1 MRAAI
6 YTRISDD
13 RDGLGLGVARQ
24 LEDCRALV
32 DREGWTLVGEFSDN
46 DVSAFSGRRRPGW
59 DEVTARLAAGD
70 VDVLVCWAVD
80 RLYRRP
86 RELEALV
93 DLIEDS
99 GGTVATVTS
108 GRFDLAT
115 PEGRAMARVGAA
127 IAASESE
134 RKSVRN
140 TRKALELA
148 KDGRPGGG
156 LRAFGFERDGVTV
169 RPVEADLIR
178 EAARRLLAG
187 EPVRSILRDWS
198 ERGIRSSTGKEWR
211 HGSFVRTMLRWRN
224 CGIREYHG
232 EPVAE
237 AAWPAILDRE
247 TTERLRAMLSDPDRR
262 PPRAPS
268 SYMLRGLLVCARCGE
283 LLISKPRDRHRRA
296 YSCAKGPGL
305 NGCGGM
311 SALADPLEAE
321 VVARVAARLD
331 GPGLAEAVAR
341 LQSDTDGNDEAAGE
355 LVQLRQR
362 LDQLSSDYY
371 EAGTVTR
378 AEYERRRE
386 GIEQRITKLE
396 GRISSSSGAGMLAGL
411 PAGEDA
417 IRQAFAVRDVSWCRA
432 MLGAVLVRVVLHP
445 TKPGPKF
452 RPERVECVWRV

>member
-24 LEDCRALV
+24 LEDCRDLV
-32 DREGWTLVGEFSDN
+32 DREGWTVVGEYSDN
-46 DVSAFSGRRRPGW
+46 DVSAFSGRKRPGW

-86 RELEALV
+86 KELEALV
-93 DLIEDS
+93 DLIEDT

-140 TRKALELA
+140 TRKALEIA
-148 KDGRPGGG
+148 QDGKPGGG
-156 LRAFGFERDGVTV
+156 MRPFGFEPDGLTV
-169 RPVEADLIR
+169 RPAEAELLR

-187 EPVRSILRDWS
+187 EPVRSILRDWT
-198 ERGIRSSTGKEWR
+198 ERGVRSSTGNEWR
-211 HGSFVRTMLRWRN
+211 HSSFVRTMLRWRN
-224 CGIREYHG
+224 CGVREHHG
-232 EPVAE
+232 EPVAD
-237 AAWPAILDRE
+237 AVWPAILDRE
-247 TTERLRAMLSDPDRR
+247 TTERLRAMLSDPARR

-268 SYMLRGLLVCARCGE
+268 SYMLRGLLTCARCGE
-283 LLISKPRDRHRRA
+283 LLISKPRAESRRA
-296 YSCAKGPGL
+296 YACAKGPAL
-305 NGCGGM
+305 AGCGGM

-331 GPGLAEAVAR
+331 GSGLAEAVAR
-341 LQSDTDGNDEAAGE
+341 LQAEGDGKDETAGE
-355 LVQLRQR
+355 LVKLRAR

-371 EAGTVTR
+371 EHGAVTR
-378 AEYERRRE
+378 SEYLSRRA
-386 GIEQRITKLE
+386 GIESQIGKLE
-396 GRISSSSGAGMLAGL
+396 ARLSASSGAGMVAGL